1 MSILFRYAHPTSFS
15 SCQHRHRQGVQ
26 LRARSRRLGQSPSPV
41 GSRSRQR
48 VAVLVSSHVSRA
60 QIVGRSNTSA
70 PPCRDARRAAAT
82 FNDMRSPCKVPP
94 ASLRA
99 KILRYH
105 RRLRQ
110 KVLRVL
116 LVLRELASIGSATL
130 YPPKFPLQHAW
141 RHHMSLAH
149 KSLGGRDGPS
159 LHAGTGAVS
168 PL

>member
-1 MSILFRYAHPTSFS
+1 MSIRFRYAHPTSFS
-15 SCQHRHRQGVQ
+15 SCQHRLRQGVQ

-48 VAVLVSSHVSRA
+48 VAVLVSTHISRA
-60 QIVGRSNTSA
+60 QIVGRPGRTA

-82 FNDMRSPCKVPP
+82 ICVAPCKGPP

-116 LVLRELASIGSATL
+116 LVLRELASISSVTL

-141 RHHMSLAH
+141 RYHMALVRRF
-149 KSLGGRDGPS
+149 LGDRDGPP
-159 LHAGTGAVS
+159 LHAGTRAVS